1 MTKRIKG
8 RVISRGEADGE
19 VIVSHRNFSFLGDVD
34 VNTGIVV
41 ADDSDIKGESVS
53 GKIFVFP
60 YGRGSTVG
68 SYSLLTMKKKG
79 VAPKAIINVECD
91 AVIAVGA
98 IISSLPLV
106 DKLEE
111 NPLEIF
117 KSGDQVKISGDEVSC
132 DD

>member
-1 MTKRIKG
+1 MKRLKG
-8 RVISRGEADGE
+8 RVISRGEAGGE

-34 VNTGIVV
+34 MNTGIVV
-41 ADDSDIKGESVS
+41 ADDSDIQGESIS
-53 GKIFVFP
+53 GKVFVFP

-68 SYSLLTMKKKG
+68 SYSLLTMKKNG
-79 VAPKAIINVECD
+79 VAPKAIINLESD

-111 NPLEIF
+111 NPLEVF
-117 KSGDQVKISGDEVSC
+117 KSGDRVKISDDEVIF
-132 DD
+132 

>member
-1 MTKRIKG
+1 MTRRLKARL
-8 RVISRGEADGE
+8 ISRGEAEGE

-41 ADDSDIKGESVS
+41 ADDSDIRGESIS
-53 GKIFVFP
+53 GKVFIFP

-68 SYSLLTMKKKG
+68 SYSLLSMKKNG

-111 NPLEIF
+111 NPLELF
-117 KSGDQVKISGDEVSC
+117 KNGDKVRISGDEVIF
-132 DD
+132 

>member
-53 GKIFVFP
+53 CKIFVFP

-79 VAPKAIINVECD
+79 VAPKAIINLECD

-117 KSGDQVKISGDEVSC
+117 KSGDHVKISGDEVSC